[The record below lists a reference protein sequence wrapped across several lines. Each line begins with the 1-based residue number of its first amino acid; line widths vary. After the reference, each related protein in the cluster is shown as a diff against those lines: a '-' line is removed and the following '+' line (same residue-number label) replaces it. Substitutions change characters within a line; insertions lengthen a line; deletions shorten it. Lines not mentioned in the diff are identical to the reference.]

1 VRPWPLT
8 VALVAG
14 TLAGTGSS
22 PASAAA
28 EPPKVVATIPPI
40 HSLAAAVMAGASEP
54 VLLVQ
59 GNASPHG
66 YQLRPSEAAAIQGAD
81 VVVWVGSGLESFM
94 ERPLGNLGGGT
105 RVVTLLEAAGVER
118 LPAREGGA
126 WEAHEAEAEEHHEA
140 GEGEREDHG
149 HGEHDPHV
157 WLSPANARAMV
168 RAIAAALAAADPER
182 AALYRANEERTVAEL
197 AALDAELKAALAPVR
212 GKPFVVFH
220 DAYQYLEAAYGLNAA
235 GSITVSP
242 DRPPSARRLVE
253 LAEKIDRSG
262 AVCVFGEVRTASPLV
277 GTLIA
282 GRGIG
287 TGQLDPEGGTTV
299 TPGPKAY
306 TELMRRNVDVLVDC
320 LSRPS

>member
-1 VRPWPLT
+1 M

-14 TLAGTGSS
+14 TLAGAGFSS
-22 PASAAA
+22 ASAAA

-40 HSLAAAVMAGASEP
+40 HSLAAAVMAGAGEP
-54 VLLVQ
+54 ALLVR

-66 YQLRPSEAAAIQGAD
+66 YQLRPSEAAAIQDAD
-81 VVVWVGSGLESFM
+81 VVVWVGPGFETFM
-94 ERPLGNLGGGT
+94 ERPLGNLGAGT
-105 RVVTLLEAAGVER
+105 RVVTLLEAPGVER

-126 WEAHEAEAEEHHEA
+126 WEARGDETEEHHQGA
-140 GEGEREDHG
+140 EGDHG
-149 HGEHDPHV
+149 HGEHDPHA
-157 WLSPANARAMV
+157 WLSPANAQAMV
-168 RAIAAALAAADPER
+168 RAIAAAVTAADPER
-182 AALYRANEERTVAEL
+182 ASLYRTNEERTVQEL
-197 AALDAELKAALAPVR
+197 AALDEELDAALAPVR

-220 DAYQYLEAAYGLNAA
+220 DAYQYLEAAYGLHAA

-253 LAEKIDRSG
+253 LAKKIERSG
-262 AVCVFGEVRTASPLV
+262 VVCIFGEVQAASPLV

-282 GRGIG
+282 DGGIG

-306 TELMRRNVDVLVDC
+306 AELMRRNVDVLVDC
-320 LSRPS
+320 LSRSS